1 MAILSGCMQ
10 EDENNAKENDS
21 KKWFRPAELCKMK
34 ILLLKTQILQLR
46 KREPVQLTTKS

>member
-1 MAILSGCMQ
+1 
-10 EDENNAKENDS
+10 
-21 KKWFRPAELCKMK
+21 MK